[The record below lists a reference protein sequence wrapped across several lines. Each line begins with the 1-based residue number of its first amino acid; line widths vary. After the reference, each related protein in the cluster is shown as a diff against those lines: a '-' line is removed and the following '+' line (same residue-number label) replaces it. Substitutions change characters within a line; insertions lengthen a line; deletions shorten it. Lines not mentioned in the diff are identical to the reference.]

1 MSNRADLVCRRLQ
14 DSVDVKQALRAE
26 VPSIVEVAE
35 ALLAAL
41 RAGGKALFF
50 GNGGSAANAQHLA
63 AELVGRFALD
73 RAPLPGLA
81 LTVDTSALTAIANDY
96 AFDEVFARQI
106 LALGSPGDVAVA
118 LSTSGRSPNVV
129 RGVQAARKKGLVTV
143 GLTGRDGGTL
153 KELVDYCVCVPSSET
168 ARIQECHILI
178 GHILCEILEA
188 ELAGGSAGLA

>member
-1 MSNRADLVCRRLQ
+1 M
-14 DSVDVKQALRAE
+14 
-26 VPSIVEVAE
+26 
-35 ALLAAL
+35 
-41 RAGGKALFF
+41 
-50 GNGGSAANAQHLA
+50 
-63 AELVGRFALD
+63 GRFALD